1 MPTKGKTYKGGMQ
14 AYVKNM
20 MEIGKV
26 TKYLKGVGYL
36 RIAVDVIDGGIKVY
50 NAASEEKTR
59 TTVVE
64 GAKIGVGI
72 ATGAMTTAL
81 VVGLAPGGTGLV
93 VIGIVAL
100 SAVVAGK
107 ATTNLAGEGAGYV
120 YDLFKNNGSK

>member
-20 MEIGKV
+20 MEVGKI

-36 RIAVDVIDGGIKVY
+36 GIFVNVINGGVEVY
-50 NAASEEKTR
+50 NATPEEKTR

-64 GAKIGVGI
+64 GTKIGVGI
-72 ATGAMTTAL
+72 IMGAMTTAL
-81 VVGLAPGGTGLV
+81 VVGLATGGTGLV

-107 ATTNLAGEGAGYV
+107 ATTDLAGDGAGYV